1 MVSPVC
7 PSEGQWNCHRAGRPF
22 SPPAFSVI
30 KNGWPNRLS
39 LCNPVQGG
47 NETDRQMKTRH
58 KAYFCDARRMQML
71 PSASVD
77 LIVTSPP
84 YPMIQMWDAAFCRQ
98 DPRIADALKT
108 GLSEEAHEGMHRLL
122 DPVWEESFR
131 VLKPGGFA
139 CINIGDATR
148 SIDGEFALFPNHARI
163 LQALGRIGFT
173 VLPDILWRKPTNAPN
188 KFMGSGMLPAG
199 AYVTLEHEYIL
210 IARKGPKRVFR
221 TDGEKQNRR
230 ASAIFWEERNRF
242 FSDIWLDVRGASQS
256 LATSELRKRSA
267 AFPFKVAYRL
277 VIMYSVRGDLVL
289 DPFWGTGTTSVAAMA
304 AARNSIG
311 LEIDADMESHLDAC
325 TPDLGDRLNRY
336 IDGRL
341 SRHLAFIDA
350 RMAAD
355 EPLHHRNTVYGF
367 PVVTAQEKELILN
380 PLIKLKRVSRSEVD
394 VDYDAAPQAQF
405 CKSWE
410 TPPPGKVS
418 APDFQKAPPE
428 RSHEIP
434 VQMKLF

>member
-1 MVSPVC
+1 
-7 PSEGQWNCHRAGRPF
+7 
-22 SPPAFSVI
+22 
-30 KNGWPNRLS
+30 
-39 LCNPVQGG
+39 
-47 NETDRQMKTRH
+47 MKTRH
-58 KAYFCDARRMQML
+58 KVYFCDARRMQML

-84 YPMIQMWDAAFCRQ
+84 YPMIAMWDATFCQQ
-98 DPRIADALKT
+98 DPRIAEALRT
-108 GLSEEAHEGMHRLL
+108 GRSEEAHERMHGLL
-122 DPVWEESFR
+122 DAVWEESFR

-148 SIDGEFALFPNHARI
+148 SIDGKFALFANHARI
-163 LQALGRIGFT
+163 LHHLARAGFT
-173 VLPDILWRKPTNAPN
+173 LLPDILWRKPTNAPN

-256 LATSELRKRSA
+256 LATSVVRKRSA

-277 VIMYSVRGDLVL
+277 VRMYSVRGDLVL

-311 LEIDADMESHLDAC
+311 LEIEADMERHLDAC
-325 TPDLGDRLNRY
+325 TQELCDKLNRI

-341 SRHLAFIDA
+341 ARHLEFIAA
-350 RMAAD
+350 RMAAN
-355 EPLHHRNTVYGF
+355 EPLQHRNTAYGF
-367 PVVTAQEKELILN
+367 PVVTAQETELILN
-380 PLIKLKRVSRSEVD
+380 PLIKLKRVSRSEID
-394 VDYDAAPQAQF
+394 VDYDVAPQPSF
-405 CKSWE
+405 CKPWE
-410 TPPPGKVS
+410 TFMSGKDT
-418 APDFQKAPPE
+418 APEVKEAPSKDP
-428 RSHEIP
+428 RKGP
-434 VQMKLF
+434 AQLKLF

>member
-1 MVSPVC
+1 
-7 PSEGQWNCHRAGRPF
+7 
-22 SPPAFSVI
+22 
-30 KNGWPNRLS
+30 
-39 LCNPVQGG
+39 
-47 NETDRQMKTRH
+47 
-58 KAYFCDARRMQML
+58 MQML

-84 YPMIQMWDAAFCRQ
+84 YPMIQMWDAAFCEQ
-98 DPRIADALKT
+98 DPRIADALRA
-108 GLSEEAHEGMHRLL
+108 GRSEEAHERMHCLL

-131 VLKPGGFA
+131 VLKTGGFA

-148 SIDGEFALFPNHARI
+148 SVDGEFALYPNHARI
-163 LQALGRIGFT
+163 LRHLSRAGFT
-173 VLPDILWRKPTNAPN
+173 LLPDILWRKPTNAPN

-221 TDGEKQNRR
+221 TDAEKQNRR

-242 FSDIWLDVRGASQS
+242 FSDIWMDIRGAAQS

-277 VIMYSVRGDLVL
+277 VTMYSVRGDLVL

-325 TPDLGDRLNRY
+325 TQGLCDRLNRY
-336 IDGRL
+336 IEGRL
-341 SRHLAFIDA
+341 ARHVEFVGL
-350 RMAAD
+350 RTAAN
-355 EPLHHRNTVYGF
+355 EPLQHRNTVYGF
-367 PVVTAQEKELILN
+367 PVVTAQEQELILN
-380 PLIKLKRVSRSEVD
+380 PLIRLKRTSRSEVD
-394 VDYDAAPQAQF
+394 VDYDAVPQEAF
-405 CKSWE
+405 CKPWE
-410 TPPPGKVS
+410 TILPGKDS
-418 APDFQKAPPE
+418 AVRSQKAPTKDP
-428 RSHEIP
+428 P
-434 VQMKLF
+434 GGPAQMKLF

>member
-1 MVSPVC
+1 
-7 PSEGQWNCHRAGRPF
+7 
-22 SPPAFSVI
+22 
-30 KNGWPNRLS
+30 
-39 LCNPVQGG
+39 
-47 NETDRQMKTRH
+47 MKTRH

-84 YPMIQMWDAAFCRQ
+84 YPMIQMWDTAFCQQ
-98 DPRIADALKT
+98 DPLIADALKA
-108 GLSEEAHEGMHRLL
+108 GRAEEAHERMHCLL

-163 LQALGRIGFT
+163 LRHLSRAGFT
-173 VLPDILWRKPTNAPN
+173 LLPDILWRKPTNAPN

-221 TDGEKQNRR
+221 TDAEKRNRR

-267 AFPFKVAYRL
+267 AFPLKVAYRL

-304 AARNSIG
+304 AGRNSIG

-325 TPDLGDRLNRY
+325 TPGLGDRLNRY

-341 SRHLAFIDA
+341 ARHLAFIDA
-350 RMAAD
+350 RMAAN
-355 EPLHHRNTVYGF
+355 EPLRHRNTVYGF

-380 PLIKLKRVSRSEVD
+380 PLITLKRVSRSEVD
-394 VDYDAAPQAQF
+394 VDYDVAPQASF
-405 CKSWE
+405 CKPWE
-410 TPPPGKVS
+410 TLLPSKDP
-418 APDFQKAPPE
+418 APDVAEAPPKRPRE
-428 RSHEIP
+428 GP
-434 VQMKLF
+434 AQMKLF

>member
-1 MVSPVC
+1 
-7 PSEGQWNCHRAGRPF
+7 
-22 SPPAFSVI
+22 
-30 KNGWPNRLS
+30 
-39 LCNPVQGG
+39 
-47 NETDRQMKTRH
+47 MKTRH

-84 YPMIQMWDAAFCRQ
+84 YPMIQMWDAAFCQ
-98 DPRIADALKT
+98 LDPRIADALKT
-108 GLSEEAHEGMHRLL
+108 GRSEEAHEGMHRLL

-148 SIDGEFALFPNHARI
+148 SIDGEFALYPNHARI

-230 ASAIFWEERNRF
+230 ESAIFWEERNRF
-242 FSDIWLDVRGASQS
+242 FSDIWLDVRGVSQS
-256 LATSELRKRSA
+256 LATSELRRRSA
-267 AFPFKVAYRL
+267 AFPLKVAYRL

-304 AARNSIG
+304 AGRNSIG

-325 TPDLGDRLNRY
+325 TQALCDKLNGY

-341 SRHLAFIDA
+341 ARHLAFIDA
-350 RMAAD
+350 RVAAN
-355 EPLHHRNTVYGF
+355 EPFRHRNTVYGF
-367 PVVTAQEKELILN
+367 PVVTAQEKALILN

-394 VDYDAAPQAQF
+394 VDYDVAPQASF
-405 CKSWE
+405 CKPWK
-410 TPPPGKVS
+410 TVLPGRDPS
-418 APDFQKAPPE
+418 PDFREAPPK
-428 RSHEIP
+428 RPRKGHA
-434 VQMKLF
+434 QMKLF

>member
-1 MVSPVC
+1 
-7 PSEGQWNCHRAGRPF
+7 
-22 SPPAFSVI
+22 
-30 KNGWPNRLS
+30 
-39 LCNPVQGG
+39 
-47 NETDRQMKTRH
+47 MKTRH
-58 KAYFCDARRMQML
+58 KVYFCDARRMQML

-84 YPMIQMWDAAFCRQ
+84 YPMIQMWDAAFCQQ
-98 DPRIADALKT
+98 DPRIADALAT
-108 GLSEEAHEGMHRLL
+108 GRSEEAHELMHCLL

-148 SIDGEFALFPNHARI
+148 SIDGAFALFPNHARI
-163 LQALGRIGFT
+163 LRHLSRTGFT
-173 VLPDILWRKPTNAPN
+173 LLPDILWRKPTNAPN

-221 TDGEKQNRR
+221 TDGEKKNRR

-256 LATSELRKRSA
+256 LATSVLRKRSA

-289 DPFWGTGTTSVAAMA
+289 DPFWGTGTTSVAARA

-325 TPDLGDRLNRY
+325 TQSLCDRLNRTVE
-336 IDGRL
+336 DRL
-341 SRHLAFIDA
+341 ARHLEFIDA
-350 RMAAD
+350 RMAAN
-355 EPLHHRNTVYGF
+355 EPLRHRNLVYGF
-367 PVVTAQEKELILN
+367 PVVTAQEKDLILN

-394 VDYDAAPQAQF
+394 VDYDTTPQASF
-405 CKSWE
+405 CKLWE
-410 TPPPGKVS
+410 TFLPDKDPAPGSQKTPPKRPREG
-418 APDFQKAPPE
+418 
-428 RSHEIP
+428 P
-434 VQMKLF
+434 VQLKLF